1 MHSRIFCLVSNSLE
15 KEQKEEAIE
24 KFEDLTEIDIMED
37 TGIRTI
43 ADYVNDETD
52 LADDLEW
59 LGNSSI
65 FSVDGKTVKI
75 NIKEVEEYF
84 DEKVNKLKEC
94 INNIANGGEFVIGYK
109 SYDIERLAEDK
120 FGFQFILDDTY
131 SDYNEDE
138 FLASIL
144 RDYKR
149 NENTCLE
156 FTVVKTFDYHW

>member
-15 KEQKEEAIE
+15 KEQKEEEIE
-24 KFEDLTEIDIMED
+24 NFKDLTEMDIMED
-37 TGIRTI
+37 TGIRLI
-43 ADYVNDETD
+43 ADYVSDETD

-59 LGNSSI
+59 LGNTSI
-65 FSVDGKTVKI
+65 YSIDGTTVKI
-75 NIKEVEEYF
+75 NIKEVEKYF
-84 DEKVNKLKEC
+84 DEKVDKLKEC
-94 INNIANGGEFVIGYK
+94 INNIANGREFVDYK

-144 RDYKR
+144 REYKR

-156 FTVVKTFDYHW
+156 FEVVKTFDYHW

>member
-15 KEQKEEAIE
+15 KGQKEEEIE
-24 KFEDLTEIDIMED
+24 NFKDLTEMDIMED
-37 TGIRTI
+37 TGIRLI
-43 ADYVNDETD
+43 ADYVSDETD

-59 LGNSSI
+59 LGNTSI
-65 FSVDGKTVKI
+65 YSIDGTTVKI
-75 NIKEVEEYF
+75 NIKEVEKYF
-84 DEKVNKLKEC
+84 DEKVDKLKEC
-94 INNIANGGEFVIGYK
+94 VNNIANGREFVDYK

-144 RDYKR
+144 REYKR

-156 FTVVKTFDYHW
+156 FEVVKTFDYHW